1 MDYFDA
7 INAIYEQ
14 NDIYDGIGFMLSND
28 DNYIVLDIDN
38 AIDENGQI
46 ISDLA
51 LEMVELTYCE
61 KSPSGTGLHCF
72 FKGYLPS
79 ERKKKRTDLDIE
91 LYDTARFMTVIQ
103 CDDQEVLN
111 NLYVRFLNKTNQH
124 KLLSHIILMIKVI
137 FLMKMLLTLC

>member
-1 MDYFDA
+1 
-7 INAIYEQ
+7 
-14 NDIYDGIGFMLSND
+14 MLSND

-91 LYDTARFMTVIQ
+91 LYDTARFMTVTGESIGQ
-103 CDDQEVLN
+103 SEICDDQEVLN

>member
-28 DNYIVLDIDN
+28 DNYIVDIDN

-61 KSPSGTGLHCF
+61 KSPSGRAYTVSL
-72 FKGYLPS
+72 KVIYLQN
-79 ERKKKRTDLDIE
+79 ERKSVQI
-91 LYDTARFMTVIQ
+91 
-103 CDDQEVLN
+103 
-111 NLYVRFLNKTNQH
+111 
-124 KLLSHIILMIKVI
+124 
-137 FLMKMLLTLC
+137 